1 MAATWMATKERLP
14 MEVSCESCQARFNI
28 PDAKLPVGKSVSAAC
43 PKCKQKIKI
52 EAPSPYGDQPSS
64 GPVEE
69 NDAYDA
75 AEKPFDFVE
84 EDALTALVCEDDPAV
99 REKIKS
105 TLALMEYNVSVAGST
120 REALKRM
127 RYHNYE
133 LIVVN
138 EAFDASSVET
148 NGVLVFLERLPMS
161 VRRNI
166 FVCLSSAR
174 YRTMDHM
181 MAFNKSVNMIINTKN
196 IDEFG
201 KVLSTGITDND
212 LFYRIYRDTLKD
224 LQGFA

>member
-1 MAATWMATKERLP
+1 

-28 PDAKLPVGKSVSAAC
+28 PDDKLPAGKSVSAAC

-52 EAPSPYGDQPSS
+52 ETPSPY
-64 GPVEE
+64 EE
-69 NDAYDA
+69 RNAADDGEQYDA
-75 AEKPFDFVE
+75 ADKPFDFVE
-84 EDALTALVCEDDPAV
+84 EDALTALVCEDDPAL
-99 REKIKS
+99 REKIKN
-105 TLALMEYNVSVAGST
+105 LLVLMEYNVSVAGST

-138 EAFDASSVET
+138 EMFDTSTADS
-148 NGVLVFLERLPMS
+148 NGVLVFLERLPMTT
-161 VRRNI
+161 RRNM
-166 FVCLSSAR
+166 FVCLIGTR

-196 IDEFG
+196 IDDFG

-212 LFYRIYRDTLKD
+212 IFYRIYRDTLKTI
-224 LQGFA
+224 QGYG

>member
-1 MAATWMATKERLP
+1 

-28 PDAKLPVGKSVSAAC
+28 PDDKLPAGKSVSAAC

-52 EAPSPYGDQPSS
+52 ETPSPY
-64 GPVEE
+64 EE
-69 NDAYDA
+69 RNAADDSEQYDA
-75 AEKPFDFVE
+75 ADKPFDFVE
-84 EDALTALVCEDDPAV
+84 EDALTALVCEDDPAL
-99 REKIKS
+99 REKIKNM
-105 TLALMEYNVSVAGST
+105 LALMEYNVSVAGST

-138 EAFDASSVET
+138 EMFDTSTADS
-148 NGVLVFLERLPMS
+148 NGVLVFLERLPITT
-161 VRRNI
+161 RRNM
-166 FVCLSSAR
+166 FVCLIGTR

-196 IDEFG
+196 IDDFG

-212 LFYRIYRDTLKD
+212 IFYRIYRDTLKTI
-224 LQGFA
+224 QGYG